1 MLLPCPPSGIGTL
14 TVNVPPPESAAV
26 VITAEGC
33 ASAAAA
39 LAIAADRSAW
49 RVWALAG
56 AVAVARE
63 KVKVGCTV
71 YVDAWR

>member
-1 MLLPCPPSGIGTL
+1 MSAVGNKTL
-14 TVNVPPPESAAV
+14 TVYVPPPESTAV

-39 LAIAADRSAW
+39 LATAADRSAW

-56 AVAVARE
+56 AVAGTR
-63 KVKVGCTV
+63 VKRRVGCTV
-71 YVDAWR
+71 YVDACSIG